1 MNNRIVRESPLN
13 LFLFSVSRFE
23 MAHKCILNIELG
35 KIIKKKKKDNDLIL
49 KTFFYEVIF

>member
-35 KIIKKKKKDNDLIL
+35 KIIKKKKNDNDLIL